1 MFHDWKH
8 HNRKFYFSV
17 QEHNY
22 RYGVFNRNKED
33 IIAHNANQDKT
44 FTKGVN
50 RFSDLTDAEFIRLYT
65 GAVLP
70 EHSILEEIPTITYDT
85 SLNASEIDWTT
96 RGAVTPVKN
105 QGQCGSCWSFS
116 ATGTL
121 EGAYYLKKG
130 SLKSFSEQQLVD
142 CTRNLGNQGC
152 HGGWPYL
159 AFSYW
164 RQTASELESDYSY
177 EAIDDVCR
185 SSSSRGVTYT
195 SSYSKVRASA
205 DQLAG
210 ALNSQ
215 PVSICVD
222 ATPLKSY

>member
-22 RYGVFNRNKED
+22 RYGIFNRNKED

-70 EHSILEEIPTITYDT
+70 EHNMLEEIPTITYDT
-85 SLNASEIDWTT
+85 SFNASEIDWTT

-142 CTRNLGNQGC
+142 CTKNLGNQGC

-164 RQTASELESDYSY
+164 R
-177 EAIDDVCR
+177 
-185 SSSSRGVTYT
+185 
-195 SSYSKVRASA
+195 
-205 DQLAG
+205 
-210 ALNSQ
+210 
-215 PVSICVD
+215 
-222 ATPLKSY
+222 

>member
-1 MFHDWKH
+1 MFHVWKH

-22 RYGVFNRNKED
+22 RYGIFSRNKED
-33 IIAHNANQDKT
+33 INAHNANQDKT

-65 GAVLP
+65 GAVPP
-70 EHSILEEIPTITYDT
+70 EHNMLEEIPTITYDT
-85 SLNASEIDWTT
+85 SFNASEIDWTT

-142 CTRNLGNQGC
+142 CTKKLGNQGC
-152 HGGWPYL
+152 HGGWPSVIGDKQLQSQSRINHMRRLMMY
-159 AFSYW
+159 AEVAH
-164 RQTASELESDYSY
+164 QEELL
-177 EAIDDVCR
+177 I
-185 SSSSRGVTYT
+185 
-195 SSYSKVRASA
+195 
-205 DQLAG
+205 L
-210 ALNSQ
+210 LH
-215 PVSICVD
+215 
-222 ATPLKSY
+222 TPK